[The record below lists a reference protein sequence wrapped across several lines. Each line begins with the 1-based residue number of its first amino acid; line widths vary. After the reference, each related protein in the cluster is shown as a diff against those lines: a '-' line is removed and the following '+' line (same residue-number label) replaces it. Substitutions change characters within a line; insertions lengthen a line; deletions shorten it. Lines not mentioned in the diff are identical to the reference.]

1 MNENIGALIP
11 TYSRSSSEI
20 CAGVTWAP
28 TITLVASSMKLVF
41 SVFETNGKVR
51 DARTF
56 ASITLT
62 SFCFARNC
70 MLNGPEMQSSFA
82 TWRAIRF
89 TLRTVSTKSFCAGR
103 MSVASPECT
112 PAFSTCSE
120 IA

>member
-1 MNENIGALIP
+1 
-11 TYSRSSSEI
+11 
-20 CAGVTWAP
+20 
-28 TITLVASSMKLVF
+28 
-41 SVFETNGKVR
+41 
-51 DARTF
+51 
-56 ASITLT
+56 
-62 SFCFARNC
+62 

-103 MSVASPECT
+103 MSVASPLWT